1 MKNLVK
7 NENDLLTPYS
17 EALWGGVPYYN
28 GGSFTIFVQYAL
40 DPEEYVFAALNL
52 YLDIINLL
60 LKILQIMQELRK
72 KDGN

>member
-1 MKNLVK
+1 MK
-7 NENDLLTPYS
+7 S
-17 EALWGGVPYYN
+17 EHSSTKINFA
-28 GGSFTIFVQYAL
+28 QYAL